1 MRASCQQRPARVA
14 VFCLATIALLV
25 TATRARADNPANR
38 DRVAGLRTANESLA
52 ASSQRALL
60 ELYSLQTRLS
70 QAERRVAALEARIAE
85 VQSQRESAQETLA
98 VARSSFESA
107 QSQLAARLRQLY
119 VEGDVDPL
127 AVLLGA
133 QSLDEIVS
141 ALDGLNRLAT
151 QDKEIVTQLAHA
163 RTALRSASERLAMRE
178 AELKRLLADARATRA
193 ATAAAR
199 DARVAYLTGLRRQ
212 QELNQSQISK
222 LTAQAS
228 AASEQSNELS
238 DNTGGGTTVPPA
250 PPAHGTKMTVF
261 STAYCLDGS
270 TATGV
275 PTGPGVVAVD
285 PSVIPLGTRMSV
297 PGYGEGV
304 AADTGSAV
312 KGRTI
317 DVWLESCED
326 ALAWGQ
332 KTVNITLH

>member
-1 MRASCQQRPARVA
+1 M
-14 VFCLATIALLV
+14 IALLV
-25 TATRARADNPANR
+25 TATWARAESPAGR
-38 DRVAGLRTANESLA
+38 DRVAGLRTANQSLA

-60 ELYSLQTRLS
+60 ELYSLETRLS
-70 QAERRVAALEARIAE
+70 QAERRVTALEARGAE
-85 VQSQRESAQETLA
+85 VKAQREAAQSQLE
-98 VARSSFESA
+98 VARGSFQAA

-151 QDKEIVTQLAHA
+151 QDKEIVSQLARA
-163 RTALRSASERLAMRE
+163 KIALQTASARLAARE
-178 AELKRLLADARATRA
+178 TELKGLLADARSTRA
-193 ATAAAR
+193 AVAAAR
-199 DARVAYLTGLRRQ
+199 DAKASYLAGLRHQ
-212 QELNQSQISK
+212 QELNQAQISK
-222 LTAQAS
+222 LTAQAT

-238 DNTGGGTTVPPA
+238 DNTGGTAVPPA
-250 PPAHGTKMTVF
+250 PPANGSKMTVS
-261 STAYCLDGS
+261 STGYCLDGT

-275 PTGPGVVAVD
+275 PTSPGVVAVD
-285 PSVIPLGTRMSV
+285 PSVIPLGTHMSV

-317 DVWLESCED
+317 DVWFESCAD
-326 ALAWGQ
+326 ALAWGR
-332 KTVNITLH
+332 KTVTITLH